1 MYIDFMA
8 FIGVLVAAPTA
19 LAIWLAVEHG
29 KRADRAD
36 RAEGSSFDS

>member
-1 MYIDFMA
+1 MPIDFFA
-8 FIGVLVAAPTA
+8 FIGFLVAVPTA
-19 LAIWLAVEHG
+19 LAIYIAVEHG

>member
-8 FIGVLVAAPTA
+8 FIGVLVAVPTA
-19 LAIWLAVEHG
+19 LAIWIAVEHG
-29 KRADRAD
+29 KRATSY